1 VTWHRAKAASVV
13 LPDTKDPAYES
24 LDTLLRHVLGVARGS
39 MVWICE
45 VLNLPDPAINT
56 APDQAALALDPESY
70 MEHIL
75 ERWRTPLLDVAD
87 DQLEQPEYPSRWQTR
102 YCIDA
107 MLEHAVVHPIRHVF
121 QLEELLSK

>member
-1 VTWHRAKAASVV
+1 
-13 LPDTKDPAYES
+13 
-24 LDTLLRHVLGVARGS
+24 